1 MQQFAYYDP
10 TLNPLFSKLRAAA
23 NKAYTAVARLVSHL
37 RSVVPL
43 SVFIS
48 IIALSVSILSTRY
61 SVLGMKVAQ
70 RAYLTYQITVTNG
83 AEVIDSVAKDK
94 DFFMTYQI
102 TITNMGNTPA
112 ELITPK
118 LNVIPDPDRR
128 PLMITFPTTPFD
140 LGPKESRTLTGQA
153 MFKHVFHARQIP
165 GFSTGLNGQLEY
177 RDAFGDPGVRQV
189 CYQLI
194 FESSLTGGF
203 CGSVI
208 QQLEITDRGVR
219 ANP

>member
-1 MQQFAYYDP
+1 MP
-10 TLNPLFSKLRAAA
+10 STLFDKLRGAAQEIYA
-23 NKAYTAVARLVSHL
+23 GILRMYSFLRHFPYAVLISIFALGV
-37 RSVVPL
+37 
-43 SVFIS
+43 SVF
-48 IIALSVSILSTRY
+48 STRY
-61 SVLGMKVAQ
+61 AIFGMKAAQ
-70 RAYLTYQITVTNG
+70 RAYLTYQIAVTNG
-83 AEVIDSVAKDK
+83 AAVIDSVAKDK

-128 PLMITFPTTPFD
+128 PLMTTFPTTPFD
-140 LGPKESRTLTGQA
+140 LGPKESRILTGQA

-177 RDAFGDPGVRQV
+177 KDVFGDPGVRQV
-189 CYQLI
+189 CYQLV
-194 FESSLTGGF
+194 FEGSLNGGF